1 MTEEQQA
8 LCDLMPVI
16 MMLENAGMALF
27 ERQPVL
33 FAKALGEAFTRY
45 QELPPNSPVP
55 ALYRKWLVTHGP
67 T

>member
-8 LCDLMPVI
+8 LRDLMPVV

-27 ERQPVL
+27 DDQPVL
-33 FAKALGEAFTRY
+33 FAKALEEAFARY
-45 QELPPNSPVP
+45 QALPPDSPVL